1 MTVARIYALIWIF
14 ILGVTAVMYLSGLF
28 NPITLAVF
36 GFVETPLFGEFG
48 FHPFKEFCD
57 VQAVAKTRFGAD
69 LRTVLTGRTELPGSA
84 RTT

>member
-36 GFVETPLFGEFG
+36 GFVISTLAFMGVVAVLPVFLDSHYAPKTHPAYQASTRKG
-48 FHPFKEFCD
+48 F
-57 VQAVAKTRFGAD
+57 V
-69 LRTVLTGRTELPGSA
+69 
-84 RTT
+84 